1 MAEASAPA
9 SAANLGPGFDTLALA
24 LELRCRVTAEPAT
37 DWQVDHLGRHH
48 PESASQDAVLAAA
61 QLAVGVERPM
71 RLAVS
76 SEIPVARG
84 MGSSAAAYAAGALAA
99 WRATGVEPDSQ
110 RVFELVAD
118 LEGHADN
125 AAAAVFGGLQ
135 AVTIAGGVQRMA
147 LHPDL
152 VPVVAVPEAVL
163 LTGDARAALPHSYSR
178 PAVVRS
184 LQRAVALVEGLRT
197 ADAALLASALGDEI
211 HEGPRTRLNP
221 VAAELI
227 EAALT
232 AGALFACWSG
242 AGPSVL
248 AIALSARRPDIVVS
262 LESALNGRG
271 LVLTP
276 DLADSGIE

>member
-211 HEGPRTRLNP
+211 HEAPRTRLNP

>member
-71 RLAVS
+71 RLAVR

-227 EAALT
+227 ETALT

>member
-227 EAALT
+227 ETALT

>member
-211 HEGPRTRLNP
+211 HEAPRTRLNP

-227 EAALT
+227 ETALT

>member
-1 MAEASAPA
+1 
-9 SAANLGPGFDTLALA
+9 
-24 LELRCRVTAEPAT
+24 
-37 DWQVDHLGRHH
+37 
-48 PESASQDAVLAAA
+48 
-61 QLAVGVERPM
+61 
-71 RLAVS
+71 
-76 SEIPVARG
+76 
-84 MGSSAAAYAAGALAA
+84 
-99 WRATGVEPDSQ
+99 
-110 RVFELVAD
+110 
-118 LEGHADN
+118 
-125 AAAAVFGGLQ
+125 
-135 AVTIAGGVQRMA
+135 

-211 HEGPRTRLNP
+211 HEAPRTRLNP

>member
-71 RLAVS
+71 RLAVR

-135 AVTIAGGVQRMA
+135 AVTIAGGAQRMA

-227 EAALT
+227 ETALT

>member
-227 EAALT
+227 ETALT

-276 DLADSGIE
+276 DL

>member
-71 RLAVS
+71 RLAVR

>member
-71 RLAVS
+71 RLAVR

-211 HEGPRTRLNP
+211 HEAPRTRLNP

-227 EAALT
+227 ETALT